1 MCPPFLLDGSST
13 TFELVLGP
21 DQHTYTLAP
30 QWDDMKDALKETF
43 YVEALE
49 FPSASFSGLI
59 SFSAS
64 LVEESQ
70 DPVRP
75 PSGRAALGAGAVE
88 EDLTQPGRKW
98 GHGGAGVSS
107 PSGEGLGG
115 CAGLSSWRPGGK
127 GRGWAGTRSCIAAR
141 CKRDRVLHR
150 SWFQR
155 PCCTKTAYCSGWPP
169 ASLFPA
175 PRCLWR
181 CTCAGKRP
189 GCLGRATLCNC
200 YVCRQGGRRWLDFSP
215 GRRTP
220 SPRRHPGLVWILTRW
235 GLRQ

>member
-1 MCPPFLLDGSST
+1 MSLHFLKASAFSSPNSRQVFKEQLAPTDEQTSSCPLSPRHQEPRNTAPSAGVPSLASDLRTVTAGVVCPPFLLDGSST

-30 QWDDMKDALKETF
+30 QWDDVKDALKETF

-115 CAGLSSWRPGGK
+115 A
-127 GRGWAGTRSCIAAR
+127 
-141 CKRDRVLHR
+141 
-150 SWFQR
+150 
-155 PCCTKTAYCSGWPP
+155 
-169 ASLFPA
+169 
-175 PRCLWR
+175 
-181 CTCAGKRP
+181 
-189 GCLGRATLCNC
+189 LG
-200 YVCRQGGRRWLDFSP
+200 
-215 GRRTP
+215 
-220 SPRRHPGLVWILTRW
+220 
-235 GLRQ
+235 